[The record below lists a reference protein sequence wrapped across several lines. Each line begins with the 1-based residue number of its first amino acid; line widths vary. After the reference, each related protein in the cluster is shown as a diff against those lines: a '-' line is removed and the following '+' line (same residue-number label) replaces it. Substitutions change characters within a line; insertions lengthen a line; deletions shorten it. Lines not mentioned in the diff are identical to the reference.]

1 MKNQELC
8 HTSVPLLTCIIDTL
22 NESREWFIGNILKM
36 LYERREIL
44 LNGTQTC
51 SPECGSMSLGS
62 LMKRMHTHGLLKK
75 RPEAPFLSLSCQYL
89 TGVVFEYER
98 TSPSTCYCEEIDFE
112 SRFGDV
118 GSDFMGLKL
127 DMFV

>member
-1 MKNQELC
+1 
-8 HTSVPLLTCIIDTL
+8 
-22 NESREWFIGNILKM
+22 
-36 LYERREIL
+36 
-44 LNGTQTC
+44 
-51 SPECGSMSLGS
+51 MSLGS

-89 TGVVFEYER
+89 TGVVFEYEG
-98 TSPSTCYCEEIDFE
+98 TSPSTCCCEEIDFE

-118 GSDFMGLKL
+118 GNDVMGLNL